1 MCMSQGKTNKIA
13 VIGHTRGIGKA
24 IVDLYKGKGY
34 QVVGMSRSNGHD
46 ITADQEKIIDAVR
59 DCDLIVINAH
69 AGRSQLDLLKNV
81 YARYHNDRKKVVVI
95 TSTSGTPEGRDE
107 DFDDADY
114 QQYCDDKQ
122 ELIGYISELQEDLLP
137 RPMSVYD
144 VCPDVV
150 DTAMTKGLWTTLPK
164 LETKEVAQAVSYCFE
179 STFNINR
186 IVIQKNAS

>member
-1 MCMSQGKTNKIA
+1 MSQGKTNSIA
-13 VIGHTRGIGKA
+13 IIGHTRGIGRA
-24 IVDLYKGKGY
+24 IAELYRDKRY
-34 QVVGMSRSNGHD
+34 RVIGMSRSNGYD
-46 ITADQEKIIDAVR
+46 MTADQEKILDAVR

-69 AGRSQLDLLKNV
+69 AGRSQLNLLKSM
-81 YARYHNDRKKVVVI
+81 YERYHDHRKKVAVI
-95 TSTSGTPEGRDE
+95 TSTSGTLEGRDE
-107 DFDDADY
+107 DFTDADY

-122 ELIGYISELQEDLLP
+122 ELIGYIKELQQDLLP

-150 DTAMTKGLWTTLPK
+150 DTDMTKGLWTTLPK

-179 STFNINR
+179 SKFNINR

>member
-1 MCMSQGKTNKIA
+1 MSQEKTNKIA

-24 IVDLYKGKGY
+24 IAELYKGKGY
-34 QVVGMSRSNGHD
+34 QVIGMSRSNGYD
-46 ITADQEKIIDAVR
+46 ITVEQEKIVDAVR

-69 AGRSQLDLLKNV
+69 AGRSQLDLLKSV
-81 YARYHNDRKKVVVI
+81 YGRYHNDSKKVAVI
-95 TSTSGTPEGRDE
+95 TSTSGTPEGRDK
-107 DFDDADY
+107 DFDHVDY
-114 QQYCDDKQ
+114 LQYCNDKQ

-150 DTAMTKGLWTTLPK
+150 DTEMTKGLWTTLPK

-186 IVIQKNAS
+186 IVIQKKNAS

>member
-1 MCMSQGKTNKIA
+1 
-13 VIGHTRGIGKA
+13 
-24 IVDLYKGKGY
+24 
-34 QVVGMSRSNGHD
+34 MSRSNGYN
-46 ITADQEKIIDAVR
+46 ITVDQEKIVDAVC
-59 DCDLIVINAH
+59 DCELVVINAH
-69 AGRSQLDLLKNV
+69 AGRSQLRLLRSM
-81 YARYHNDRKKVVVI
+81 YGRYHDHRKKVAVI

-107 DFDDADY
+107 DFTNADY

-122 ELIGYISELQEDLLP
+122 ELIGYIKELQQDLLP

-150 DTAMTKGLWTTLPK
+150 DTEMTKGLWTTLPK
-164 LETKEVAQAVSYCFE
+164 LETTEVAQAVSYCFE